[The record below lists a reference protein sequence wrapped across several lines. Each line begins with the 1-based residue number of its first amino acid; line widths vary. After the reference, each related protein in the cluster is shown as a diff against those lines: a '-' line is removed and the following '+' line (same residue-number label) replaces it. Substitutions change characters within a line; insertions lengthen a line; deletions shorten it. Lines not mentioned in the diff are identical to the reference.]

1 MVCNYS
7 SFLLFFGCLEA
18 LSLYIS
24 FVLIVFMAVV
34 KLSGSKK
41 AVQFVLSE
49 DVPAGTVFQ
58 CSTVVYELLLK
69 GQARGGFVV
78 LSRLANP
85 TSPERFPKSVVWGES
100 TGASDSFSERGKRL
114 SDEQKVV
121 KKGEGFS
128 PW

>member
-1 MVCNYS
+1 
-7 SFLLFFGCLEA
+7 
-18 LSLYIS
+18 
-24 FVLIVFMAVV
+24 MAVV
-34 KLSGSKK
+34 KLSSSKR

-58 CSTVVYELLLK
+58 CSTVVYELLLR

-85 TSPERFPKSVVWGES
+85 TSASRFPKSEVWGDR
-100 TGASDSFSERGKRL
+100 TGASDSFSSSGQRAL
-114 SDEQKVV
+114 DEQKVV